1 MTETLSIPG
10 QPANPTPPGPMS
22 QADRAASLALL
33 EAIIPGSDSI
43 PPADE
48 ATLVRT
54 EEVVQSVSPNLVP
67 LFRKAQRALSEAA
80 VLSTGRSFAALDTR
94 EQQALLQR
102 WYQTPAL
109 RSALA
114 ALSLVYKFVHF
125 DRPGVYE
132 RLGGRLNV
140 VPEGEEPPWRRQMML
155 ATDLPADETLECDVV
170 VVGTGAGGAVVGRE
184 LAERGR
190 AVVFVEEGSYHDRR
204 DFDGSS
210 VRAHLSFYRFA
221 VTFGNTVMPLFMGR
235 LVGGS
240 TAVNGGTCFR
250 TPPWVLDRWCDDLR
264 TDECAPGAMKPWFER
279 VESFLGVAPTEPRF
293 LGPIDDVVSRGCDAL
308 GWSYGR
314 IPRNAPGCEGS
325 GFCNFGCRTDARRST
340 NISYIPAALR
350 RGALCMTELH
360 ADRVL
365 TEGGRAVGIEGVAR
379 DGRRVKVRASA
390 VILAGGS
397 IPTPLFLMRQGIC
410 NKSGQVGR
418 NLSLH
423 PSGGLNALFDE
434 EIRGAD
440 FVPQGHAVDQFARDG
455 IMILTALGDHNVE
468 AVTLPMSGKPL
479 MDVLDRRNHLAG
491 VGTLVADASP
501 NGRVWWERAGKPAIT
516 YNLQRED
523 LRRLH
528 EANVRAGEMFLAAG
542 AKRLY
547 PLVLTRPIVE
557 PDDFHEF
564 RRQPPS
570 ASELVVVS
578 YHPLGTCRMG
588 RDPKTSV
595 VDSDHQTHDLKR
607 LFIVDGSTI
616 NGPLGV
622 NPQLTIMAVA
632 TRAAA
637 RIDELLD

>member
-1 MTETLSIPG
+1 MNKKLSAPDVG
-10 QPANPTPPGPMS
+10 SPGPIS
-22 QADRAASLALL
+22 LADRAASLAIL
-33 EAIIPGSDSI
+33 EAMIPGSDTI

-48 ATLVRT
+48 ATLART
-54 EEVVQSVSPNLVP
+54 EEIVHSVAPELVP
-67 LFRKAQRALSEAA
+67 AFRKAQRALSAAA
-80 VLSTGRSFAALDTR
+80 VLSTGRSFAKLDTR
-94 EQQALLQR
+94 AQQDLLAR
-102 WYQTPAL
+102 WYKTPGL

-114 ALSLVYKFVHF
+114 ALSLIYKFVHF
-125 DRPGVYE
+125 DRPEVYE
-132 RLGGRLNV
+132 RMGGKLNV
-140 VPEGEEPPWRRQMML
+140 VAQSEAPAWRRQMHV
-155 ATDLPADETLECDVV
+155 ATDLPKDETLECDVV

-190 AVVFVEEGSYHDRR
+190 AVVFVEEGRYHDRR

-210 VRAHLSFYRFA
+210 VKAHLSFYRFA

-250 TPPWVLDRWCDDLR
+250 TPPWTLDRWCEDFKSDDFS
-264 TDECAPGAMKPWFER
+264 PSAMSSWFDH
-279 VESFLGVAPTEPRF
+279 VESFMGVGPTDARY
-293 LGPIDDVVSRGCDAL
+293 LGPIDGIISRGCDAL
-308 GWSYGR
+308 GWSYSR
-314 IPRNAPGCEGS
+314 IRRNAPGCEGS

-340 NISYIPAALR
+340 NVSYIPAALQK
-350 RGALCMTELH
+350 GAVCVTELH

-410 NKSGQVGR
+410 NSSGQVGR

-434 EIRGAD
+434 EVRGAD

-528 EANVRAGEMFLAAG
+528 EANVRSGEMFLAAG

-547 PLVLTRPIVE
+547 PLVLTRPVVE
-557 PDDFHEF
+557 PDDFHDF
-564 RRQPPS
+564 RKRPPS

-588 RDPKTSV
+588 RDPKKSV
-595 VDSDHQTHDLKR
+595 VDLDHQTHDMKG
-607 LFIVDGSTI
+607 LFIVDGSSV

-637 RIDELLD
+637 RIDALLD